1 MNKNSLIKIKKIK
14 TFFIIPF
21 LFTILIFSN
30 SVNSADKFKDNKP
43 KSDIRICITFD
54 ELPASES
61 FNIRNQ
67 KETLRMIMDSL
78 KAHNVRAAGF
88 VVGKNIEGDY
98 DLLGKW
104 LNDGHRLGNM
114 SYSLSDLH
122 EIGIEQFL
130 IDIRK
135 GDESLET
142 MLSGFGQK
150 PRFFRF
156 PYLHYGKDQKTREY
170 ISTFLE
176 DHAVTVVH
184 ATVVVEDYLYN
195 LSLQKMGSKPDSSAL
210 VQLLNEYINHVID
223 QVERSNSLSKKL
235 LGRSC
240 RHILQ
245 LKANRLNALF
255 LGELLTAFENE
266 GYKFITLD
274 YALKDKLYDMPDAYF
289 GSRGVGYLDMII
301 KSDPDFLPAK

>member
-1 MNKNSLIKIKKIK
+1 MKKYTNKNNNKIVFLLLI
-14 TFFIIPF
+14 II
-21 LFTILIFSN
+21 LFSALIITN
-30 SVNSADKFKDNKP
+30 SANSADKP
-43 KSDIRICITFD
+43 KSDVRICITFD

-61 FNIRNQ
+61 FSTHNQ
-67 KETLRMIMDSL
+67 AETLNMIMDSL
-78 KAHNVRAAGF
+78 KAHNVKAAGF
-88 VVGKNIEGDY
+88 VIGKNIEGDY

-114 SYSLSDLH
+114 TLSLSDLH

-142 MLSGFGQK
+142 MLAGFGQK
-150 PRFFRF
+150 PRYFRF
-156 PYLHYGKDQKTREY
+156 PYLHYGKDQTAKEY
-170 ISTFLE
+170 VGSFLE
-176 DHAVTVVH
+176 DHGVTVVH
-184 ATVVVEDYLYN
+184 TTVVVEDYLYN
-195 LSLQKMGSKPDSSAL
+195 LSLQKLGSKPDSIAI

-266 GYKFITLD
+266 GYTFISLD
-274 YALKDKLYDMPDAYF
+274 NALKDKLYDMPDAYF
-289 GSRGVGYLDMII
+289 GSRGVGYLDMINQ
-301 KSDPDFLPAK
+301 SDPDFLPAK

>member
-1 MNKNSLIKIKKIK
+1 MYLKLGILIKNIEKISF
-14 TFFIIPF
+14 FFIIF
-21 LFTILIFSN
+21 SLITFS
-30 SVNSADKFKDNKP
+30 SAISADDKSTKGTP
-43 KSDIRICITFD
+43 KSDIRISITFD

-61 FNIRNQ
+61 FDTRDQ
-67 KETLRMIMDSL
+67 QMIMQTIMDTL
-78 KAHNVRAAGF
+78 KTHDIKAAGF
-88 VVGKNIEGDY
+88 VIGKNIEGDY

-135 GDESLET
+135 GKETLEM

-150 PRFFRF
+150 PRYFRY

-170 ISTFLE
+170 VSAFLE
-176 DHAVTVVH
+176 DHGITVVH
-184 ATVVVEDYLYN
+184 TTIVVEDYLYN
-195 LSLQKMGSKPDSSAL
+195 LSLQKLGAAPDSAAV
-210 VQLLNEYINHVID
+210 VQLMNEYINHVID
-223 QVERSNSLSKKL
+223 QIERSDTLSKKL

-255 LGELLTAFENE
+255 LGDLFAAFDTE
-266 GYKFITLD
+266 GYQIITID
-274 YALKDKLYDMPDAYF
+274 EALKDKLYDMPEAYF
-289 GSRGVGYLDMII
+289 GSRGVGYLDMIDQ
-301 KSDPDFLPAK
+301 SDPDFLPAK

>member
-1 MNKNSLIKIKKIK
+1 MKNYTTKNNNKIGFLLLI
-14 TFFIIPF
+14 II
-21 LFTILIFSN
+21 LFSILIISN
-30 SVNSADKFKDNKP
+30 SVDSSDKSKVSKP
-43 KSDIRICITFD
+43 KSDIRICISFD

-67 KETLRMIMDSL
+67 SETLNMIMDSL
-78 KAHNVRAAGF
+78 KSHNVKAAGF
-88 VVGKNIEGDY
+88 VIGKNIEGDY

-135 GDESLET
+135 GDEALET

-150 PRFFRF
+150 PRYFRY

-170 ISTFLE
+170 VSDFLE
-176 DHAVTVVH
+176 DQGITVIH
-184 ATVVVEDYLYN
+184 TTVVVEDYLYN
-195 LSLQKMGSKPDSSAL
+195 LSLQKLGDEPDSNAII
-210 VQLLNEYINHVID
+210 QLLNEYINHVID
-223 QVERSNSLSKKL
+223 QVERSNALSKKL

-255 LGELLTAFENE
+255 LGELLTAFEKE
-266 GYKFITLD
+266 GYTFITLD
-274 YALKDKLYDMPDAYF
+274 NAVKDKLYDMPDAYF
-289 GSRGVGYLDMII
+289 GSRGVGYLDMINQ
-301 KSDPDFLPAK
+301 SDPDFLPAK

>member
-1 MNKNSLIKIKKIK
+1 MNKSSIIKITGKCIL
-14 TFFIIPF
+14 IPI
-21 LFTILIFSN
+21 LFSILIFSN
-30 SVNSADKFKDNKP
+30 FVYSADKSKDNKP
-43 KSDIRICITFD
+43 KSDVRICITFD

-67 KETLRMIMDSL
+67 KETLQMIMDTL
-78 KAHNVRAAGF
+78 KDHKVRAAGF
-88 VVGKNIEGDY
+88 VIGKNIEGDY

-104 LNDGHRLGNM
+104 LNGGHRLGNM
-114 SYSLSDLH
+114 SFSLSDLH

-130 IDIRK
+130 IDISK
-135 GDESLET
+135 GNEAIET
-142 MLSGFGQK
+142 MISGFGQK

-156 PYLHYGKDQKTREY
+156 PYLHYGKDIKTKEY
-170 ISTFLE
+170 ISNFLE
-176 DHAVTVVH
+176 DHNTTVVH
-184 ATVVVEDYLYN
+184 TTVVVEDYLYN
-195 LSLQKMGSKPDSSAL
+195 LSLQKMGSKPDSTAL

-223 QVERSNSLSKKL
+223 QVERSNALSKKL

-255 LGELLTAFENE
+255 LGELLTAFEKE
-266 GYKFITLD
+266 GYKFITID
-274 YALKDKLYDMPDAYF
+274 EALKDKLYNMPDAYF
-289 GSRGVGYLDMII
+289 GSRGVGYLDMIL